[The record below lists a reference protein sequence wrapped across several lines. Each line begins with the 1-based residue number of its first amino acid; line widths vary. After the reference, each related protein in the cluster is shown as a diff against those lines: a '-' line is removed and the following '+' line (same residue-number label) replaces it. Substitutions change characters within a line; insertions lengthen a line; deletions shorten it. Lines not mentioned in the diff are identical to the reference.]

1 MTMRL
6 RSAIARRLPSS
17 GTILRRLDRQKGTID
32 RHRERIGKHD
42 RRIAKVEAKTR
53 LLSMDFARIELQL
66 GALEAKVERLARERA
81 APVTGDSSDV
91 ARARNVVDVVQ
102 QEHQQ
107 IRARFQII
115 SRYEER
121 LRRVE
126 DLLLADE

>member
-1 MTMRL
+1 MRL
-6 RSAIARRLPSS
+6 RSAIARRLPS
-17 GTILRRLDRQKGTID
+17 GGVALRRLDRQKGAID

-42 RRIAKVEAKTR
+42 RRIAKLEARTR

-66 GALEAKVERLARERA
+66 GALEAKVERLARDRD
-81 APVTGDSSDV
+81 APIAGDSSDV
-91 ARARNVVDVVQ
+91 ARARQVVDVVQ

-115 SRYEER
+115 TRYEER

-126 DLLLADE
+126 DILLAEE